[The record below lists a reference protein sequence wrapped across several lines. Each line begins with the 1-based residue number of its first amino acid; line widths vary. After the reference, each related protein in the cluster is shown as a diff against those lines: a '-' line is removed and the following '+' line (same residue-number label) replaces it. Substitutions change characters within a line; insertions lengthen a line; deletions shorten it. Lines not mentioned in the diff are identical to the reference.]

1 LDTLAQIDEICTKT
15 GVWPHAFLSG
25 HAHNYQRFTRT
36 RKDGT
41 QIPYVI
47 CGNGGHA
54 IARLDKH
61 AALRRP
67 QIIQKAHSETD

>member
-1 LDTLAQIDEICTKT
+1 MFAQIDEICTKT
-15 GVWPHAFLSG
+15 GMWPHAFLSG